1 MNFLDCSHGLARS
14 IDLLGELD
22 DQDPSLELLME
33 TFDRVCGSRAP
44 PLARWQA
51 SEGEQA
57 IARFLQTVGDGA
69 VLKPPSADEGF
80 AARFDLLTRRRID
93 HVGVVGG
100 DLVVQALGRVREE
113 IAMLRGAC
121 PYEDREGTPYF
132 DGHL

>member
-1 MNFLDCSHGLARS
+1 
-14 IDLLGELD
+14 
-22 DQDPSLELLME
+22 ME

-57 IARFLQTVGDGA
+57 IARFLQTVGEGA
-69 VLKPPSADEGF
+69 VLEPPFADEGF
-80 AARFDLLTRRRID
+80 AARFESPHASPHRCRRID

-113 IAMLRGAC
+113 IAMLRGGM
-121 PYEDREGTPYF
+121 P
-132 DGHL
+132 L